1 MSLPLSRELGAVI
14 EKAGDIADGAGQNL
28 STAHMLVAMFEVPN
42 QAATLLTDRSVVGR
56 RLRQQMEHLDGEAA
70 HLVDRVRQRSL
81 RLADGS
87 RAEAVGCLHLLAAMT
102 RESSSDAYALLESS
116 EVDIRAIRT
125 AVMSYA
131 VSPTGSSDG
140 GESQHN
146 NHRASAEG
154 DGREPSRT
162 ASNGPASTSIGFHPS
177 LGVGTN
183 GERIERR
190 RSGEEQQRPHDGSER
205 QAGDGDGDR
214 PTREST
220 SQSAGEPLDERR
232 ARLQRLYRNRQRPDG
247 GSSKRRSEQTTSD
260 DGEESK
266 DQQNQG
272 ARDLQFGDKYSSRE
286 TGEIHLDLDSHPGI
300 NRGGRPRRSYEQHD
314 ESTSSPGGHGDPTQA
329 SSDGD
334 SAVES
339 DAGDDER
346 RRAEAMEQA
355 RETTQDLAKRLF
367 SDGPSESLNPRVGD
381 DADGDDPVVAPELA
395 DDYRL
400 DSEAYPNL
408 AEYGRNLTV
417 EAAVGDIDRV
427 IGREAEIGQLID
439 ILGKRR
445 ANNPLLVGE
454 PGVGKTA
461 IVEGLAR
468 QIVEMK
474 QQGRA
479 LGNRTIIEL
488 EMSRLLSGTHL
499 RGAFSERL
507 LGIKDEVA
515 DAGGQIVVFL
525 DEIHMWMS
533 AGSGGD
539 GGDAAG
545 ELKTALA
552 RGRFPCVGATTHD
565 EFRQFVESDP
575 AFERRFQQV
584 TVDEPDEQTALR
596 IVEGVRTHYER
607 HHGVAYTPGALAAS
621 VTLSGRYIHD
631 RQLPDK
637 AIGVLDLAG
646 SRAARRGHQQVDR
659 QTLAAVV
666 ADMASIPVDRLTGS
680 DGDRFLNMESFLSEG
695 IVGHDQIVT
704 TISELLRRN
713 YAGFRGDRPI
723 GSLLFLG
730 PTGVGKTE
738 MVKVLADF
746 LFHDRDAVVQIDMS
760 EFMEAHSVSRLIGSP
775 PGYVGHDQGGQL
787 TEKIRQRPYQVVLL
801 DEIEKAH
808 SDILNLLLQLF
819 EEGRLTDGRGREVDF
834 SNALVVMTSNLGAD
848 VFDELEVESTSSSI
862 GFSRRDNDSAPS
874 MGPDDAQL
882 RDGVLD
888 AANEH
893 FTPELWNRIDEKLV
907 FTPLSRD
914 EIAEIAKLQLADSQ
928 QKLRSESD
936 IEMDYEAGVIEHLI
950 EHGGY
955 NRKLGA
961 RPMRQTIQRL
971 VEGEVAREIL
981 AGNVDEGG
989 RIVVGVEGGDIVVRA
1004 TH

>member
-14 EKAGDIADGAGQNL
+14 EKAGEIADGAGQNI

-42 QAATLLTDRSVVGR
+42 QAATLLMDRSVVGR
-56 RLRQQMEHLDGEAA
+56 RLQQQMKNLEGEAA
-70 HLVDRVRQRSL
+70 HLVDRVRQRSM
-81 RLADGS
+81 RLAQGAS
-87 RAEAVGCLHLLAAMT
+87 AEVVGCLHLLAAMT
-102 RESSSDAYALLESS
+102 RESSSDAYALLKSS

-131 VSPTGSSDG
+131 MSSKGSPEGGDRQRNTGGASG
-140 GESQHN
+140 G
-146 NHRASAEG
+146 G
-154 DGREPSRT
+154 DGREASPERT
-162 ASNGPASTSIGFHPS
+162 SGPASTSIGFHPS
-177 LGVGTN
+177 LGVGAN
-183 GERIERR
+183 GERMRRR
-190 RSGEEQQRPHDGSER
+190 RSDSKPRS
-205 QAGDGDGDR
+205 AGGDETDR
-214 PTREST
+214 ANDENDSTVAEST
-220 SQSAGEPLDERR
+220 PPPVGEPSDERHE
-232 ARLQRLYRNRQRPDG
+232 RLQRLYRNRQRPDASPSTDCDG
-247 GSSKRRSEQTTSD
+247 PATSGDDNSSNDRKQGTS
-260 DGEESK
+260 G
-266 DQQNQG
+266 
-272 ARDLQFGDKYSSRE
+272 RLQFGDKYSSRE

-300 NRGGRPRRSYEQHD
+300 NRGGRPRRSYDQSDQASSPPEGRGD
-314 ESTSSPGGHGDPTQA
+314 ESKQSSGDDST
-329 SSDGD
+329 SDGD
-334 SAVES
+334 SS
-339 DAGDDER
+339 DDDR
-346 RRAEAMEQA
+346 RRAEAMEEA
-355 RETTQDLAKRLF
+355 RETTQDLADRLF
-367 SDGPSESLNPRVGD
+367 SDGASDSLKPRVGD
-381 DADGDDPVVAPELA
+381 DADDDDPVVAPELA

-400 DSEAYPNL
+400 DSDTYPNL
-408 AEYGRNLTV
+408 AEYGRNLTA

-427 IGREAEIGQLID
+427 IGRESEIGQLID

-474 QQGRA
+474 QEGRA
-479 LGNRTIIEL
+479 LGDRTIIEL

-515 DAGGQIVVFL
+515 AAGGQIVVFL

-607 HHGVAYTPGALAAS
+607 HHGVEYTPGALAAS

-666 ADMASIPVDRLTGS
+666 ADMASIPVERLTGS

-760 EFMEAHSVSRLIGSP
+760 EFMESHSVSRLIGSP

-787 TEKIRQRPYQVVLL
+787 TETIRQRPYQVVLL

-808 SDILNLLLQLF
+808 TDILNLLLQLF

-848 VFDELEVESTSSSI
+848 VFDELNVESESTSI
-862 GFSRRDNDSAPS
+862 GFSSRDNEPETSP
-874 MGPDDAQL
+874 GPDEARL

-888 AANEH
+888 AARDH

-907 FTPLSRD
+907 FTPLTRA

-936 IEMDYEAGVIEHLI
+936 IEMDYEAGVIDHLI

-971 VEGEVAREIL
+971 VEGQVAREIL

-989 RIVVGVEGGDIVVRA
+989 RIVVGVEDGEIAVRSPR
-1004 TH
+1004 